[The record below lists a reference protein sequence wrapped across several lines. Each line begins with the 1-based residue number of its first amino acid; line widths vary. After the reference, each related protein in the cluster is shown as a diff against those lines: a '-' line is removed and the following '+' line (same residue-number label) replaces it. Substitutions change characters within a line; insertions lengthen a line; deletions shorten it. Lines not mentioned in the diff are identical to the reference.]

1 MIGSQ
6 SIAKTIFLLSSM
18 AVWLIF
24 GAALM
29 YLFPLIADQLL
40 ASAQTHQWMA
50 TLSRG
55 SYNPTLGGIVGGIAL
70 GVNLVATLVW
80 YSKFEGKV

>member
-1 MIGSQ
+1 MGSQ
-6 SIAKTIFLLSSM
+6 SVTKTIFLLSSM
-18 AVWLIF
+18 VVWLIV

-29 YLFPLIADQLL
+29 YLFPFIADQLIG
-40 ASAQTHQWMA
+40 SDQTHLWMT

-55 SYNPTLGGIVGGIAL
+55 SYNPTLGWTVEGIAL
-70 GVNLVATLVW
+70 GINVVATLIW